1 MTHPTPLELTAGT
14 HFLCTCGASGNG
26 AFCDG
31 SHQGTG
37 KTPHQ
42 LVLDE
47 PKTVYACSCG
57 ASGTIP
63 FCDGSHTRLSTAQ

>member
-1 MTHPTPLELTAGT
+1 MPHPRPLDLPIGK
-14 HFLCTCGASGNG
+14 HYLCTCGASGNG

-37 KTPHQ
+37 KVPH
-42 LVLDE
+42 LLELESPRSVHL
-47 PKTVYACSCG
+47 CSCG

-63 FCDGSHTRLSTAQ
+63 FCDGSHTRLSSAG